1 MLIIKMSPSQIKD
14 KTITKNRFRAT
25 MLRFLNRMHLG
36 CIVANVLTRARHQN
50 SVRRTGNLEKRVDSY
65 AQARVERWP
74 D

>member
-1 MLIIKMSPSQIKD
+1 MLIMKMPLSQIRD
-14 KTITKNRFRAT
+14 KTISENRFHAT
-25 MLRFLNRMHLG
+25 MLRFLNRMHSG
-36 CIVANVLTRARHQN
+36 CIVANVLTRARHRN